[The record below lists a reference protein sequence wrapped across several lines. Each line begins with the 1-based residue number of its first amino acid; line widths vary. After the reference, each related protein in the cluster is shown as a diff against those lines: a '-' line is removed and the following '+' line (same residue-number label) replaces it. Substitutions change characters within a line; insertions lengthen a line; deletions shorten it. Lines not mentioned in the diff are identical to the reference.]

1 MVFSEALCA
10 ANLASAVLANG
21 MCCLYQMRRE
31 EVQKQEQEATIRQTI
46 DSEWERQRHVDR
58 IEREKVTEKFTTIL
72 QDERRIHLM
81 ATKYA
86 SDTVGNKDP
95 CKRHGDLRDPPQ
107 TPSPTSSLGSAN
119 HSPGSTATHSSS
131 MLRQGCLKFDG
142 PKKNIF
148 SGEKSGFHIYKSSP
162 VQSDHP
168 ERPLSSLMDECEEEF
183 EEVRIE

>member
-31 EVQKQEQEATIRQTI
+31 EVHKQEQEATIRQTI
-46 DSEWERQRHVDR
+46 DSEWERQRRLDR
-58 IEREKVTEKFTTIL
+58 IEREKVTEKFTAIL
-72 QDERRIHLM
+72 QDERRVHLM
-81 ATKYA
+81 VTKHA
-86 SDTVGNKDP
+86 SDNFGIIDAS
-95 CKRHGDLRDPPQ
+95 KRLGDLRDPPQ
-107 TPSPTSSLGSAN
+107 SPSPTISLGSAN
-119 HSPGSTATHSSS
+119 HRPGSSVSDSST
-131 MLRQGCLKFDG
+131 MPRHGCLKFEG

-162 VQSDHP
+162 VPSDQL

-183 EEVRIE
+183 EEVCIE